1 MALLEIRNLDVFHGE
16 SRALTNIELDVE
28 KGRIVSILGANSAG
42 KSTLLMTVCGLLRAK
57 AGTICFDGKRI
68 DGLEPYEI
76 VDLGV
81 ALVPEGR
88 KVFSSLT
95 VQENLLIG
103 SYTPRARKK
112 RDETIA
118 SVFELFPILKMRR
131 HQQGPNL
138 SGGEQQMLSI
148 GRALMSRPSFLIFD
162 ELSLGLTPLVIKDL
176 YKAVKEINRRGVTVV
191 LVEQDVKRSLKVA
204 DFVYILQEGAMALK
218 GNPRFLSE
226 EIVKRAYFG
235 I

>member
-1 MALLEIRNLDVFHGE
+1 MAMLEIQNLDVYHGE
-16 SRALTNIELDVE
+16 SRALTDIELDVD
-28 KGRIVSILGANSAG
+28 KGRIVSVLGANSAG

-57 AGTICFDGKRI
+57 SGTIRFDGKRI
-68 DGLEPYEI
+68 EGLEPYEI

-81 ALVPEGR
+81 SLVPEGR
-88 KVFSSLT
+88 KVFASLT

-103 SYTPRARKK
+103 SFTPRARKK
-112 RDETIA
+112 RDETLA

-131 HQQGPNL
+131 HQQGTNL

-162 ELSLGLTPLVIKDL
+162 ELSLGLTPLVVKEL
-176 YKAVKEINRRGVTVV
+176 YKAVKAINQSGVTVV

-204 DFVYILQEGAMALK
+204 DFVYILQEGAVALK

-226 EIVKRAYFG
+226 EIVKKAYFG
-235 I
+235 L